1 MDTDGRDRFEAAVVE
16 AMTLTAVEVRG
27 CVLRSGAFT
36 PETFEQWWSATGG
49 DRRAIEG
56 VINHLHIWD
65 LDLHVDAPDD
75 EPANAAAEAIATAWR
90 ARLAETFPTRAFEVE
105 ITDDYGPTIT
115 FFSLDP

>member
-1 MDTDGRDRFEAAVVE
+1 MALTPVE
-16 AMTLTAVEVRG
+16 IRG

-36 PETFEQWWSATGG
+36 PETFEQWWSVTGG
-49 DRRAIEG
+49 RRQAIER

-65 LDLHVDAPDD
+65 LDAQGDTPDD

-115 FFSLDP
+115 LFSLDP